1 MTEKIAVK
9 GLVKIFGSFPQKAL
23 TILQENKSKDEIL
36 KETGLTV
43 AINNVSFSV
52 EQGEIFVVMGLSGS
66 GKSTILR
73 CLNRLIEPSAG
84 EIQID
89 GIDITKLNDKN
100 LRKFR
105 QEKTAMV
112 FQQFALL
119 PHRTVLENTVYGLEV
134 QGIPKK
140 KREEKA
146 VNTLEMVGL
155 KGWENKYPS
164 QLSGGM
170 KQRVGL
176 ARALTNDA
184 DILLMDEAFSALDP
198 LIREEMQDELLSLQQ
213 KMNKTIVFITHDL
226 NEALKLGDRIA
237 FLRDGAL
244 VQIGSPEEIT
254 TNPADDYVAK
264 FVRGVDRSKVL
275 SAGDVM
281 KKPQPLITL
290 RDGPSVALRI
300 MKEHGISSVFVVD
313 REKHLKGIITV
324 DAAVEARNAGT
335 QSLIELELSQGP
347 VVKESVPLQDTLS
360 VIAESKLPMAVVDDN
375 DKLIGIIVRGSVL
388 AALASDNRANDTA
401 ESSDAGAPMSAMTSQ
416 TLENS
421 DPSLSQ
427 SGHQGGA
434 GND

>member
-1 MTEKIAVK
+1 MSEKIVVK
-9 GLVKIFGSFPQKAL
+9 DLVKIFGAYPQKAL
-23 TILQENKSKDEIL
+23 TMLQDGKSKDAIL
-36 KETGLTV
+36 KETGFTV
-43 AINNVSFSV
+43 GINKVSFSIQ
-52 EQGEIFVVMGLSGS
+52 QGEMFVVMGLSGS
-66 GKSTILR
+66 GKSTVLR
-73 CLNRLIEPSAG
+73 CLNRLIEPSSG
-84 EIQID
+84 QILVD
-89 GIDITKLNDKN
+89 GQDITKLNVKD

-105 QEKTAMV
+105 QGKTAMV

-134 QGIPKK
+134 QGKSKK
-140 KREEKA
+140 EREEKA
-146 VNTLEMVGL
+146 LRTLEIVGL

-244 VQIGSPEEIT
+244 VQIGTPEEIT
-254 TNPADDYVAK
+254 TKPADDYVAK
-264 FVRGVDRSKVL
+264 FVRGVDRSKIL
-275 SAGDVM
+275 TAGDVM

-290 RDGPSVALRI
+290 RDGPGVALRI

-313 REKHLKGIITV
+313 RERHYKGIITV
-324 DAAVEARNAGT
+324 DEAVEARNKGI
-335 QSLIELELSQGP
+335 QSLLELELAQGP
-347 VVKESVPLQDTLS
+347 VVMENTPVMDTLG
-360 VIAESKLPMAVVDDN
+360 VIAESKLPMAVVDNEDR
-375 DKLIGIIVRGSVL
+375 LSGIIVRGSVL
-388 AALASDNRANDTA
+388 AALAADNRSDSNSFPGILLQA
-401 ESSDAGAPMSAMTSQ
+401 EPSAG
-416 TLENS
+416 LE
-421 DPSLSQ
+421 Q
-427 SGHQGGA
+427 VMGGEENA
-434 GND
+434 

>member
-1 MTEKIAVK
+1 MKERIIVRNLIKV
-9 GLVKIFGSFPQKAL
+9 FGANPQKAL
-23 TILQENKSKDEIL
+23 ELLKEGKGKAEIL

-43 AINNVSFSV
+43 GIHDVSFSV
-52 EQGEIFVVMGLSGS
+52 KAGEIFVIMGLSGS

-73 CLNRLIEPSAG
+73 CLNRLIEPSSG
-84 EIQID
+84 EIIID
-89 GIDITKLNDKN
+89 GTDITKLNAKQ

-119 PHRTVLENTVYGLEV
+119 PHRTVLQNTVYGLEV

-140 KREEKA
+140 QREEKA
-146 VNTLEMVGL
+146 LKILEIVGL

-176 ARALTNDA
+176 ARALSNDA

-213 KMNKTIVFITHDL
+213 KMNKTIIFITHDL

-244 VQIGSPEEIT
+244 IQVGTPEEIT
-254 TNPADDYVAK
+254 TAPADDYVAK
-264 FVRGVDRSKVL
+264 FVRGVDKSKIL
-275 SAGDVM
+275 TAADIM

-290 RDGPSVALRI
+290 RDGPNVALRI

-313 REKHLKGIITV
+313 RERHLKGIITV
-324 DAAVEARNAGT
+324 DAALEARKAGIG
-335 QSLIELELSQGP
+335 SLSEIELEHGP
-347 VVKESVPLQDTLS
+347 VVREETPLHETLKAM
-360 VIAESKLPMAVVDDN
+360 VDSKLPMGVLDQDN
-375 DKLIGIIVRGSVL
+375 KLVGIIVRGSIL
-388 AALASDNRANDTA
+388 AALAPDYGVSDSESEQAATA
-401 ESSDAGAPMSAMTSQ
+401 SPDHKLVFAM
-416 TLENS
+416 EEMEKEPVNN
-421 DPSLSQ
+421 
-427 SGHQGGA
+427 A
-434 GND
+434 V